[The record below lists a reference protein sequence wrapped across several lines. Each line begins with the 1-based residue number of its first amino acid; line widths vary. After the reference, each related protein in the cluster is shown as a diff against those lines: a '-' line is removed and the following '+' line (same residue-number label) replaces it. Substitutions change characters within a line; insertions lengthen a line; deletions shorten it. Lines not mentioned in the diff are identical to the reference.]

1 MNTFPREEIT
11 NISLMKLIILLTL
24 PTRNSFPYSA
34 PVIICIYL
42 SVVKISY
49 EIPNH
54 VCITSCVI
62 PKTLSSSR
70 SIITARSKALW
81 QAGEMAYFLN
91 CLPGKHEYLILIP
104 GTHMKKCQK

>member
-1 MNTFPREEIT
+1 MNTFPREEIINNFT
-11 NISLMKLIILLTL
+11 NEVIILLTL
-24 PTRNSFPYSA
+24 PIRNSFPYSA
-34 PVIICIYL
+34 SVIICIYL

-54 VCITSCVI
+54 VCITSHVI

-70 SIITARSKALW
+70 PIITAHSKALW
-81 QAGEMAYFLN
+81 QAGEMAYSLN

-104 GTHMKKCQK
+104 STHMKKCQK